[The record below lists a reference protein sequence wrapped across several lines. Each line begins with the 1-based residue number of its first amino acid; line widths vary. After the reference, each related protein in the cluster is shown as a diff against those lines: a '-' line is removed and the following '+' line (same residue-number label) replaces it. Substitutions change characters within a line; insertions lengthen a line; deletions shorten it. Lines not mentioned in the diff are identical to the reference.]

1 MLLFKIGIRIMGHPR
16 IQDNGF
22 TIIEAI
28 AVLLIIGV
36 IGSVVLISWI
46 YSTSVYDLTSQ
57 TEVIKSHL
65 RYAQARAMNTNAVW
79 GIDFATPTSYFLF
92 KESPAN
98 KALLPGEDSDTIS
111 PIPGEINVTTGT
123 VYFDSR
129 GKPYTA
135 APPSVESS
143 TINITTS
150 LGENPPE
157 TITITQNTG
166 FIP

>member
-1 MLLFKIGIRIMGHPR
+1 MGHFR
-16 IQDNGF
+16 IQDDGF

-28 AVLLIIGV
+28 TVLLIVGI
-36 IGSVVLISWI
+36 IGSVVLISWN

-57 TEVIKSHL
+57 TEVIKGHL
-65 RYAQARAMNTNAVW
+65 RYAQARAMSANAVW

-92 KESPAN
+92 KESPAETN
-98 KALLPGEDSDTIS
+98 RRALPGEDSDTIS
-111 PIPGEINVTTGT
+111 PIPAKINVTTGT

-129 GKPYTA
+129 GKPYTSP
-135 APPSVESS
+135 PPSVESS
-143 TINITTS
+143 TITITIS